1 MAIGSLISATELA
14 ATVQAR
20 FIDQVF
26 EVALVDS
33 GGASYSPEN
42 TVDATF
48 MANEVGD
55 VGGYRRQT
63 IQYDFGDLSPYSD
76 SGIGLA
82 TKAAVFDHDGSANTI
97 NFSHVVLLR
106 GNGNVT
112 AVGAAPV
119 SVPVNSGGNTMIN
132 GTYIGLP
139 TATNGTGEG
148 CTLDVVIENS
158 GANGIS
164 DYTVTINDPGFGYEL
179 VDSIEITAP
188 TLVAVGA
195 CAVDLGS
202 ILLAPADVQ
211 TTSNQ
216 IVSASPTA
224 SPVVLGNGNEAV
236 FYFNTKLFGFADADG

>member
-1 MAIGSLISATELA
+1 M
-14 ATVQAR
+14 
-20 FIDQVF
+20 ID
-26 EVALVDS
+26 
-33 GGASYSPEN
+33 
-42 TVDATF
+42 
-48 MANEVGD
+48 
-55 VGGYRRQT
+55 
-63 IQYDFGDLSPYSD
+63 
-76 SGIGLA
+76 
-82 TKAAVFDHDGSANTI
+82 
-97 NFSHVVLLR
+97 
-106 GNGNVT
+106 
-112 AVGAAPV
+112 
-119 SVPVNSGGNTMIN
+119 

-139 TATNGTGEG
+139 VASNGTGEG

-179 VDSIEITAP
+179 ADSIEITPA

-202 ILLAPADVQ
+202 ILMAPATIQ
-211 TTSNQ
+211 TSVNQ